1 MESRER
7 IEQTLMGT
15 TERAAIAK
23 EEMALTLRVCEPI
36 KT

>member
-1 MESRER
+1 MESRGR

-15 TERAAIAK
+15 MAQAAIAK

-36 KT
+36 ES